1 MSGTSHSLLQRIA
14 RGDRA
19 AASECIATYSGLV
32 WSLARG
38 RLANEADAEEAVQDI
53 FMQLWRQ
60 AGRYDPARGEEATF
74 VSLLARRRLVDR
86 LRKQGRTPS
95 TTSLDEAELQLSED
109 GREVLERSA
118 DVRRVRAVL
127 QTLEP
132 KQREIIHLSSWLGLS
147 HGAIAERT
155 GLPLGTV
162 KSHLRRGLM
171 KVREQLGEAGAVADG
186 ATS

>member
-1 MSGTSHSLLQRIA
+1 MTDEQSSVLQRIA
-14 RGDRA
+14 RGDRE
-19 AASECIATYSGLV
+19 AASECISTYSGLV
-32 WSLARG
+32 WSLAR
-38 RLANEADAEEAVQDI
+38 RRFANEADAEEAVQDI

-60 AGRYDPARGEEATF
+60 AGRFDPTRGEEVTF

-86 LRKQGRTPS
+86 LRKQGRAPVTTP
-95 TTSLDEAELQLSED
+95 LDEATPQLSED
-109 GREVLERSA
+109 GRELLERSA

-127 QTLEP
+127 RTLEP
-132 KQREIIHLSSWLGLS
+132 KQREIIHLSSWLGMS

-155 GLPLGTV
+155 GIPLGTV

-171 KVREQLGEAGAVADG
+171 KVREQLGEAKAVADG

>member
-1 MSGTSHSLLQRIA
+1 MTPSSRSVLQRIA
-14 RGDRA
+14 GGDRE

-32 WSLARG
+32 WSLARA

-60 AGRYDPARGEEATF
+60 AGRFDPSRGEEVTF
-74 VSLLARRRLVDR
+74 VSLLARRRLADR
-86 LRKQGRTPS
+86 LRKQARTPA
-95 TTSLDEAELQLSED
+95 TAPLDEAEAQLSED

-127 QTLEP
+127 GTLEP
-132 KQREIIHLSSWLGLS
+132 KQREVIHLSSWLGLS

-155 GLPLGTV
+155 GIPLGTV

-171 KVREQLGEAGAVADG
+171 KIREQLGEAVADG
-186 ATS
+186 TTL